1 MVVQKRQFIE
11 AYGFD
16 RRRIDQL
23 ESRAIDSHM
32 FTPPSP
38 PKIIALPCG
47 LRFSPTELTMAA
59 FLTAFVDL
67 YSDEQPNTLAS
78 SELLGLVV

>member
-1 MVVQKRQFIE
+1 MVVQNRQFIE

-16 RRRIDQL
+16 RRRIDYL
-23 ESRAIDSHM
+23 ESRAIDPHI
-32 FTPPSP
+32 FTASP

-47 LRFSPTELTMAA
+47 LRFSPTELTVAA

-67 YSDEQPNTLAS
+67 YSDEQPKPNTLAS
-78 SELLGLVV
+78 SELLGFL